1 MMLMSTESEDLY
13 SVTFECKDVY
23 PSLMSAIAKGGI
35 FLLDKNDKYLAHY
48 ESSEPALLI
57 FDRSKDYSLGRNLR
71 GNKVKVYPY
80 LHTPFTGY
88 ITPGIAEENV
98 YIPFH
103 PTLEILGEPNQT
115 TVEFRSVVDDVIK
128 DFGIR

>member
-1 MMLMSTESEDLY
+1 M
-13 SVTFECKDVY
+13 
-23 PSLMSAIAKGGI
+23 
-35 FLLDKNDKYLAHY
+35 
-48 ESSEPALLI
+48 
-57 FDRSKDYSLGRNLR
+57 SKDYSLGRNLR

-80 LHTPFTGY
+80 VHTPFTGY

-128 DFGIR
+128 ENPDRFSGKTGVIIESEDGSRKQEIPVDIKDGVMDGQIDRDLFTTFFG